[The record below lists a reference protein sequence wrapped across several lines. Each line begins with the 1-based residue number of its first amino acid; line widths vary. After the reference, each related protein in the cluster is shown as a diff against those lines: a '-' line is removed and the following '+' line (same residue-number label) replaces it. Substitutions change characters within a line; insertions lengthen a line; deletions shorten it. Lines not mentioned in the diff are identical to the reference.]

1 MPEKRKKRKI
11 AMIAGSRGE
20 YGYYRPIIK
29 EIIKNPNLDYG
40 IIATNM
46 HVLDTFGS
54 SIKEIEKDKFKIDSV
69 IYNTFDGY
77 NKITMAKSLAVF
89 MLQLPE
95 ILESIKADAVLIG
108 GDRGEQFMAAIVAA
122 HMYIPVAHI
131 QAGEISGNIDGVTR
145 HAIAR
150 YAHIHLAA
158 NKDAADRILKTGEE
172 EFRVHIVGA
181 PQLDE
186 IVQGKFTEKK
196 ELFKKF
202 NLVPDRPVFLL
213 VQHPVTE
220 EFGQAGFQIKHT
232 LDAVNEFNAQVIV
245 VLNNSDAGASE
256 MREVIMRN
264 RTPQM
269 RIYPNMPRENY
280 IGLMRIA
287 DVIVGNSSSGL
298 LEAPSFG
305 LPAVN
310 IGNRERGRLRGKN
323 VIDAMYNKDEI
334 VQAIKK
340 AMSKSFKKGLVN
352 CENPYG
358 DGYSAR
364 RIVDILE
371 KTPFDEKL
379 LVKRLTY

>member
-1 MPEKRKKRKI
+1 
-11 AMIAGSRGE
+11 MIAGSRGE
-20 YGYYRPIIK
+20 YGYYRPVIK
-29 EIIKNPNLDYG
+29 EIIKDPNLDYG

-54 SIKEIEKDKFKIDSV
+54 SIKEIEKDNFKIDSV

-77 NKITMAKSLAVF
+77 NKITMVKSLAVF

-95 ILESIKADAVLIG
+95 ALESMKADVVLIG
-108 GDRGEQFMAAIVAA
+108 GDRGEQFMAAVVAA

-158 NKDAADRILKTGEE
+158 NKDAADRLLKTGEE
-172 EFRVHIVGA
+172 KFRIHNVGA

-186 IVQGKFTEKK
+186 IVQGKFTGKK
-196 ELFKKF
+196 ELLKKF
-202 NLVPDRPVFLL
+202 NLASNKPIFLL

-220 EFGQAGFQIKHT
+220 EFGQAGNQIKCT
-232 LDAVNEFNAQVIV
+232 LDALEKIDAQIIVI
-245 VLNNSDAGASE
+245 LNNSDAGGSE
-256 MREVIMRN
+256 MREVIMQN

-269 RIYPNMPRENY
+269 KVFPNMPREDY
-280 IGLMRIA
+280 IGLMKIA
-287 DVIVGNSSSGL
+287 DVLIGNSSSGL

-310 IGNRERGRLRGKN
+310 IGNRQRGRVRGKN
-323 VIDAMYNKDEI
+323 VINVMYNKEEI
-334 VQAIKK
+334 VRAIKK
-340 AMSKSFKKGLVN
+340 AMSESFKKKLVK

-358 DGYSAR
+358 DGKSAK
-364 RIVDILE
+364 RIVDILK

-379 LVKRLTY
+379 IVKRLTY